1 MHSLCLQINWTHSLN
16 LDDKS
21 MSFMSR
27 MLMAT
32 PKAIC
37 GPTPAVG
44 MQVEKDIA
52 KYEEL
57 CISFCQL

>member
-1 MHSLCLQINWTHSLN
+1 
-16 LDDKS
+16 
-21 MSFMSR
+21 
-27 MLMAT
+27 MAT

-52 KYEEL
+52 KYKEL

>member
-1 MHSLCLQINWTHSLN
+1 
-16 LDDKS
+16 
-21 MSFMSR
+21 MSS

-44 MQVEKDIA
+44 MQVEKDVEKDIA

-57 CISFCQL
+57 CISSCQL